1 MYSDHINARLSYGRR
16 VKLIFMCCFLIL
28 AAFALSAAAAVP
40 ENSFAEP
47 SGRTNILRTSYT
59 EDNYSVLEAAGD
71 KIEAR
76 GKYTSS
82 KLRKMFVKYME
93 DSTGSYSMKAHSD
106 GSYEASLTLAPEKGA
121 YLLILRLDN
130 GLVMQYRIFYGDTGW
145 YFPLNGYEKTNR
157 NVFEHIYDAPP
168 QAAALYLSASA
179 DSGEINTA
187 LEQIQALTDSVTE
200 GIEGDYE
207 KARAISGFVAGK
219 IYYDYDAKETNVDLN
234 TVALYNVLRTS
245 RTTCAGFANLFC
257 AMAEAAGIDAVN
269 IKGGI
274 ITESMAYEE
283 LNNGVQNHEFAAFFD
298 KDTERWVWVDPCWDG
313 SGTYENGSF
322 NEIKTR
328 PMFFDISDEA
338 FAHSHRADKAERRCY
353 FGARTE
359 TAPIGAADMTAEAEH
374 PVTAG
379 EKTDITEPVPAVT
392 EEETQEPESIRNADG
407 TVIYVIIAVLGAAV
421 LAAGAILIKVILN
434 GRNNKNGNN

>member
-28 AAFALSAAAAVP
+28 AAFALSAAVAVP

-168 QAAALYLSASA
+168 QAAASSPRQPSAPPARPGRRRTKPSA
-179 DSGEINTA
+179 RRTA
-187 LEQIQALTDSVTE
+187 RIR
-200 GIEGDYE
+200 
-207 KARAISGFVAGK
+207 RAS
-219 IYYDYDAKETNVDLN
+219 
-234 TVALYNVLRTS
+234 
-245 RTTCAGFANLFC
+245 
-257 AMAEAAGIDAVN
+257 
-269 IKGGI
+269 
-274 ITESMAYEE
+274 
-283 LNNGVQNHEFAAFFD
+283 
-298 KDTERWVWVDPCWDG
+298 
-313 SGTYENGSF
+313 
-322 NEIKTR
+322 
-328 PMFFDISDEA
+328 
-338 FAHSHRADKAERRCY
+338 
-353 FGARTE
+353 
-359 TAPIGAADMTAEAEH
+359 
-374 PVTAG
+374 
-379 EKTDITEPVPAVT
+379 
-392 EEETQEPESIRNADG
+392 
-407 TVIYVIIAVLGAAV
+407 
-421 LAAGAILIKVILN
+421 
-434 GRNNKNGNN
+434 

>member
-1 MYSDHINARLSYGRR
+1 MYPDHINARLSHERR

-59 EDNYSVLEAAGD
+59 EDNYSVLEAAGNT
-71 KIEAR
+71 IEAR

-82 KLRKMFVKYME
+82 KLRKMFIKYME
-93 DSTGSYSMKAHSD
+93 DTTGSYSMKAHSD

-359 TAPIGAADMTAEAEH
+359 TSPIGAADMTAEAEH

-407 TVIYVIIAVLGAAV
+407 TVIYVIIAILGAAV